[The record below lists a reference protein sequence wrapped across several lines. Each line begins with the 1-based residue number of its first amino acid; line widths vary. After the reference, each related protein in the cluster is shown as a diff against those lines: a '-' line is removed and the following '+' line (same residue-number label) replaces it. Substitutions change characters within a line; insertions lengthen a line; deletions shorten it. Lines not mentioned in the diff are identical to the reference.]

1 MHKGK
6 SKSMQRGAAVR
17 DRTIMS
23 KEDFYSG
30 TKIELTEGE
39 VKHFHFGANDVA
51 SFVSQMESTIRHYA
65 KNGFRKPRDV
75 SRLLNK
81 EHKRT
86 ACGEAWTPR
95 LTWFLLRLM
104 FGSDAKQKPQLA
116 HKVESANAPKKTW
129 ILAPATKHPEST
141 SLAAATNAL
150 ETRLTS
156 DEIARRLSSFARV
169 VRER

>member
-17 DRTIMS
+17 DRTSMS

-30 TKIELTEGE
+30 TKIELTEAE
-39 VKHFHFGANDVA
+39 VKHFHFGTNDVA
-51 SFVSQMESTIRHYA
+51 SFVGQIEPTIRHYA
-65 KNGFRKPRDV
+65 NNGFRKPRDV

-95 LTWFLLRLM
+95 LAWFLLKLM
-104 FGSDAKQKPQLA
+104 FGSNVKPKPQLA
-116 HKVESANAPKKTW
+116 QKVECASAPKKTR
-129 ILAPATKHPEST
+129 ILAPFTERSENT
-141 SLAAATNAL
+141 SLAAA
-150 ETRLTS
+150 EFSEKRLTS

-169 VRER
+169 VRKS